1 LCVQRIFFYS
11 EPFKNLTVISSVVFS
26 KCHSFFST
34 WADNPNREEKD
45 TTDWCKNHL
54 EKRLLQS
61 KVEASGSDN
70 SHLSCSITEVKDVT
84 GDASVATVSG
94 KKRYIF
100 DLQCKVIFKIKDST
114 TDKVIASG
122 SLKLPDLCSTHHDEL
137 EVDIDCW
144 KKKPSDDNQQLANDC
159 RLRIVSEVRESIKL
173 WVQDFNNQY

>member
-1 LCVQRIFFYS
+1 MRENNTLYTYECTLLETTICSLKMYTFHYFKHQSSNTYS
-11 EPFKNLTVISSVVFS
+11 LPNSLAKNRQ
-26 KCHSFFST
+26 
-34 WADNPNREEKD
+34 P
-45 TTDWCKNHL
+45 
-54 EKRLLQS
+54 
-61 KVEASGSDN
+61 
-70 SHLSCSITEVKDVT
+70 
-84 GDASVATVSG
+84 G

-137 EVDIDCW
+137 EVDIEGW